1 MALCLLFCC
10 HCAVARN
17 SLALSGFVMS
27 VCLAIS
33 RSLSCTVFSVDGFL
47 PFKRISS
54 MYWFIAESVVSG
66 IFWYDVRCTGI
77 TSLTCLNVLVI
88 SSCLLILF
96 HLSRVLVILFHSI
109 VLRILFLLRFV

>member
-77 TSLTCLNVLVI
+77 TSLTCQTPTGIMYPGRASRKTIAVACLR
-88 SSCLLILF
+88 SFTSCS
-96 HLSRVLVILFHSI
+96 HTAR
-109 VLRILFLLRFV
+109 RAE